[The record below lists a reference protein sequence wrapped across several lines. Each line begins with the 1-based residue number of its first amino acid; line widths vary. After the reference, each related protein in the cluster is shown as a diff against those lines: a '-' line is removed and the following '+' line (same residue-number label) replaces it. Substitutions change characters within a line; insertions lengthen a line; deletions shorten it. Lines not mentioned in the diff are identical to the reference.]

1 MEEQKY
7 FIPEIEDIR
16 IGYEFELIDYAS
28 NNYNS
33 DKSTCNCNSYV
44 LEKKDIFSSYKEES
58 FLETCICY
66 LNSKHLRVPYLTK
79 KQIENEGWALQ
90 EEFSNVYSIGFIK
103 NLTYRGSNSVMFLYY
118 NFASKWLLISIQSTI
133 DNIYSIRY
141 TDEKTNT
148 NIGGNTLYAGKCKD
162 INTLRYITKLLEI

>member
-7 FIPEIEDIR
+7 FTPNVEDFHK
-16 IGYEFELIDYAS
+16 GYEYEILELHRENYHVGF
-28 NNYNS
+28 NNIIS
-33 DKSTCNCNSYV
+33 KWIP
-44 LEKKDIFSSYKEES
+44 KKWDSSQIRLNKLACKITSKE
-58 FLETCICY
+58 I
-66 LNSKHLRVPYLTK
+66 RVPYLTK

-103 NLTYRGSNSVMFLYY
+103 NLTYSGSNSVMFLLY

-162 INTLRYITKLLEI
+162 INTLRYITKLLEV